1 MIKFRIDS
9 SDAKLKLNK
18 LIKELK
24 RPRDMMQEVSDVIV
38 EDIKN
43 RIIKTKTDP
52 DGNKWAPWAP
62 STREA
67 RVKDGT
73 AALGL
78 LYRNGDLA
86 RSITATMKGSK
97 SFEISSD
104 LEYAQYLQEGTA
116 KMPARPFIG
125 ISKRAQTGINQ
136 VIKQYLEK

>member
-1 MIKFRIDS
+1 MIKFRIEGQDVS
-9 SDAKLKLNK
+9 RKLEALIRKLKNPK
-18 LIKELK
+18 
-24 RPRDMMQEVSDVIV
+24 DMMQEVSDVIV

-52 DGNKWAPWAP
+52 EGNKWLPWAP

-86 RSITATMKGSK
+86 RSITGTVKGSK
-97 SFEISSD
+97 AIEIGSN
-104 LEYAQYLQEGTA
+104 LEYAKYLQEGTS

-136 VIKQYLEK
+136 VIRQYLEK

>member
-1 MIKFRIDS
+1 MIKFRIEGQDVS
-9 SDAKLKLNK
+9 KKLAT
-18 LIKELK
+18 LIRQLKNPKE
-24 RPRDMMQEVSDVIV
+24 MMQEVSDIIV
-38 EDIKN
+38 EDIKE

-52 DGNKWAPWAP
+52 EGNKWAPWAP
-62 STREA
+62 STQEA

-78 LYRNGDLA
+78 LYRNGELA

-97 SFEISSD
+97 AFEIGSN
-104 LEYAQYLQEGTA
+104 LEYAKYLQEGTTR
-116 KMPARPFIG
+116 MPARPFIG

>member
-1 MIKFRIDS
+1 MIKFRIEGQDVS
-9 SDAKLKLNK
+9 RKLEALIRKLKNPK
-18 LIKELK
+18 
-24 RPRDMMQEVSDVIV
+24 DMMQEVSDVIV

-52 DGNKWAPWAP
+52 EGNKWLPWAP
-62 STREA
+62 STQEA

-86 RSITATMKGSK
+86 RSITGTVKGSK
-97 SFEISSD
+97 AIEIGSN
-104 LEYAQYLQEGTA
+104 LEYAKYLQEGTS

-136 VIKQYLEK
+136 VIRQYLEK